1 MDVLKTVAGAFKGKA
16 IFVHVPITEKRVYEF
31 FGITEDQVP
40 SLVLADMGSE
50 TGLYF
55 YFLLH
60 HFTFYHYFHCYHYFR
75 LFFSFL
81 ISPPSPFFFQ
91 A

>member
-1 MDVLKTVAGAFKGKA
+1 MDVLKTVAGAYKGKA

-50 TGLYF
+50 TGPSF
-55 YFLLH
+55 YSLLH
-60 HFTFYHYFHCYHYFR
+60 LFTFFCC
-75 LFFSFL
+75 SL
-81 ISPPSPFFFQ
+81 IIL
-91 A
+91 